1 MSGLPISLPGAGNG
15 LDERDIREF
24 LPAAIEVEQTP
35 ASPVGR
41 LILWLIM
48 LLFAIAVIWAC
59 LGSVDIV
66 STASGEVIPSGR
78 VKVIQPL
85 ETARVGAIHVHE
97 GQQVNAGDPLI
108 DLDTTGTEADLRQL
122 GDQWQDALGDALRY
136 AAFIRWLHHRHGP
149 LPRIEPHPGLTAE
162 ELASQNRLLSQ
173 QVATVQSR
181 LTTLRRKSIQLK
193 ARMAMTRAQIRKQE
207 RTLPV
212 LRERLHALDVLQ
224 KKHYGSRSKYLEL
237 EQKEIGLE
245 QDLAIQQAQLQADQ
259 DELQTNLSRQDEYLN
274 QQLQSALAKGNSAQ
288 SKADSLH
295 QQVVKAGFRNHQY
308 HLTAPIT
315 GRIQQLAVHTV
326 GGVVKPAQPLLQ
338 VVPRDSKLEIDA
350 KVLNRDIGFVH
361 VGQPVEVKVNAFDF
375 TRYGVLH
382 GTVVNLSG
390 DSIQDKQLGLV
401 YKARILLKTDK
412 LDVDGKWVRL
422 SPGMAVQAEI
432 KTGQRR
438 VIEYFL
444 SPLLRFKNNSIKE
457 R

>member
-1 MSGLPISLPGAGNG
+1 MSGLPIPLGGPGNG
-15 LDERDIREF
+15 LAERDIREF

-48 LLFAIAVIWAC
+48 LLFGIAVIWAC
-59 LGSVDIV
+59 AGTVDIV
-66 STASGEVIPSGR
+66 ATAPGEVIPSGR
-78 VKVIQPL
+78 VKVVQPL
-85 ETARVGAIHVHE
+85 EAGRIAAIHVRE
-97 GQQVNAGDPLI
+97 GQQVQAGAPLI
-108 DLDTTGTEADLRQL
+108 DLDTTGTKADLRQL
-122 GDQWQDALGDALRY
+122 SDQWQDALGDALRY
-136 AAFIRWLHHRHGP
+136 AAFVRWLHHRHGP
-149 LPRIEPHPGLTAE
+149 LPGIENKPGLAAE
-162 ELASQNRLLSQ
+162 ERASQSRLLSQ

-181 LTTLRRKSIQLK
+181 LITLRRKTIQLK
-193 ARMAMTRAQIRKQE
+193 ARMTMTRAQIRKQQ

-224 KKHYGSRSKYLEL
+224 KKHYGSRAKYLEL
-237 EQKEIGLE
+237 EQKEIAVE
-245 QDLAIQQAQLQADQ
+245 QDLAVQQAQLQADR
-259 DELQTNLSRQDEYLN
+259 DELQTNLSRRDEYLN

-288 SKADSLH
+288 SKADALH

-315 GRIQQLAVHTV
+315 GRVQQLAVHTV

-350 KVLNRDIGFVH
+350 RVLNKDIGFVH

-401 YKARILLKTDK
+401 YKARIQLKTDK
-412 LDVDGKWVRL
+412 LNVDGKWVRL
-422 SPGMAVQAEI
+422 SPGMSVQAEI
-432 KTGQRR
+432 KTGKRR
-438 VIEYFL
+438 VIQYFL
-444 SPLLRFKNNSIKE
+444 SPLLRFANDSIRE